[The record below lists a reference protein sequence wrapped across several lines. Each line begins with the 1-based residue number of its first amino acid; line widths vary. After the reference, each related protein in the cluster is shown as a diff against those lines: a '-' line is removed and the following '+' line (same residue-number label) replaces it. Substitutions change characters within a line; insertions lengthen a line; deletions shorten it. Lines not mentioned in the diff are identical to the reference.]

1 MQKTSM
7 LVALCA
13 SFLLPACALNDFVP
27 VDDEPQST
35 TAIQSANAQIAGSH
49 EFNRTVYSKTGM
61 EISAISSRMADDL
74 QQNLF
79 YYLLPNAPT
88 EYVSGKG
95 SVKIVTMPRLAVT
108 SFVDTDTYEDAG
120 YLGRALAE
128 YFTHE
133 LSARAFEVTEF
144 KLTGA
149 MSVSKDGEYILSRN
163 WKKIAPDTKVKYL
176 LGGTLTRNEK
186 GVVAVARIIDMQNR
200 HIIASAT
207 NIIPYSYL
215 PECYRTATKEC
226 TFEGTSS
233 FTNPMVQS
241 QQLEYYRKQNAQLQ
255 KRLTE
260 LSESESA
267 RLQYDAD
274 ARKAMTKARIVS
286 ASGRPLGGVFLAP
299 NQVQTTAPAI
309 PLAWRATYVPNAQAA
324 ASAETE
330 ESTRDSFFAEE
341 PYYPALGNEVTAN
354 GDEVMADPRYYNN
367 VVVGATSRGNY
378 DRYRANK
385 GSFAN
390 MLSTSEG
397 DPVVYPA
404 NTYMHNTLLVRD
416 TADESGYDRV
426 HQAKV

>member
-1 MQKTSM
+1 MQKTS
-7 LVALCA
+7 LFVALCA
-13 SFLLPACALNDFVP
+13 SVLLPACTMTDTVSSSSQEQMSAP
-27 VDDEPQST
+27 VS
-35 TAIQSANAQIAGSH
+35 NAQIAGKH
-49 EFNRTVYSKTGM
+49 EFNQSVYSKSGM
-61 EISAISSRMADDL
+61 EISAISSKMADDL
-74 QQNLF
+74 QSNLF
-79 YYLLPNAPT
+79 YYLLPDAPT
-88 EYVSGKG
+88 EYVAGKG

-108 SFVDTDTYEDAG
+108 SFVDTDTYENAG

-133 LSARAFEVTEF
+133 LAARAFEVTEF

-176 LGGTLTRNEK
+176 LGGTLTRNDR

-215 PECYRTATKEC
+215 PECYRTATKNC
-226 TFEGTSS
+226 SFTGTSD
-233 FTNPMVQS
+233 FTNPMVQAK
-241 QQLEYYRKQNAQLQ
+241 QLEFYRKQNAQLKQ
-255 KRLTE
+255 QLTE

-274 ARKAMTKARIVS
+274 ARRAMTKARIVS

-299 NQVQTTAPAI
+299 NQSANSANPSQI
-309 PLAWRATYVPNAQAA
+309 PLAWRAIYVPGSQNVNSAP
-324 ASAETE
+324 ASSEDTSE
-330 ESTRDSFFAEE
+330 SFFEEE
-341 PYYPALGNEVTAN
+341 PYYPALGNEMAAN
-354 GDEVMADPRYYNN
+354 GEEVLADPRFYDR

-378 DRYRANK
+378 DRYRAGK

-390 MLSTSEG
+390 MLSTGDG

-426 HQAKV
+426 H

>member
-1 MQKTSM
+1 MQKTSL

-13 SFLLPACALNDFVP
+13 SFLLPACMMTDGVP
-27 VDDEPQST
+27 DSQEQQST
-35 TAIQSANAQIAGSH
+35 PVNNAQIAGSH
-49 EFNRTVYSKTGM
+49 AFNKAVYSKSGM

-74 QQNLF
+74 QNNLF
-79 YYLLPNAPT
+79 YYLLPQAPS

-108 SFVDTDTYEDAG
+108 SFVDTDTYENAG

-149 MSVSKDGEYILSRN
+149 MSVTKDGEYILSRN

-176 LGGTLTRNEK
+176 LGGTLTRNDK
-186 GVVAVARIIDMQNR
+186 GVVVVARIIDMQDR
-200 HIIASAT
+200 HIIATAT
-207 NIIPYSYL
+207 DIIPYSYL
-215 PECYRTATKEC
+215 PECYRTGEKNCAFT
-226 TFEGTSS
+226 GTAD
-233 FTNPMVQS
+233 FTNPMVQAK
-241 QQLEYYRKQNAQLQ
+241 QLEFYRKQNAQLRQ
-255 KRLTE
+255 RLTE
-260 LSESESA
+260 LSETEAS

-274 ARKAMTKARIVS
+274 ARKAMTKAQIVS

-299 NQVQTTAPAI
+299 NQVPTSSNPSNI
-309 PLAWRATYVPNAQAA
+309 PLAWRATYVPGSNNAQGTDDG
-324 ASAETE
+324 S
-330 ESTRDSFFAEE
+330 SNSDNGGFFEEE
-341 PYYPALGNEVTAN
+341 PYYPALGMEMAAN
-354 GDEVMADPRYYNN
+354 GDEVLADPRYYNR

-378 DRYRANK
+378 DRYRASK
-385 GSFAN
+385 GSFSN
-390 MLSTSEG
+390 MLSTGDG

-404 NTYMHNTLLVRD
+404 NTYMHNTLIVRD

-426 HQAKV
+426 H